1 MDKAITNSMIKAI
14 YFDYHGVLD
23 KRSIKLVYQILA
35 ATETAR
41 VRQFSDALSLR
52 KHYFSLEIDY
62 LAGNISSAEFWGT
75 FIADRFSPTDVELAK
90 KTLLTIDLNQELWEI
105 IPELKKRYFLGIIS
119 DSGSDKTQL
128 IRESLDLE
136 TKFDGL
142 YFSSDRNL
150 VKQAGL
156 AFYHLPLQEN
166 NFQPA
171 DCLLVDDSPS
181 NISQAKKVGY
191 KTHLYQ
197 DFCHREMR
205 SLLKPKL

>member
-1 MDKAITNSMIKAI
+1 MIQAIF
-14 YFDYHGVLD
+14 FDYHGVLD

-52 KHYFSLEIDY
+52 NYYFSLEIEY
-62 LAGNISSAEFWGT
+62 LAGDITPAEFWGT
-75 FIADRFSPTDVELAK
+75 FIADGFSQTAVELAK
-90 KTLLTIDLNQELWEI
+90 KSLLTIELNQELWEI
-105 IPELKKRYFLGIIS
+105 IPKLKYQYFLGIIS

-128 IRESLDLE
+128 IQESLDLQAI
-136 TKFDGL
+136 FDGW

-156 AFYHLPLQEN
+156 AFYYLPLQEN

-191 KTHLYQ
+191 KTILYQ
-197 DFCHREMR
+197 DFCNREMR
-205 SLLKPKL
+205 SINLL